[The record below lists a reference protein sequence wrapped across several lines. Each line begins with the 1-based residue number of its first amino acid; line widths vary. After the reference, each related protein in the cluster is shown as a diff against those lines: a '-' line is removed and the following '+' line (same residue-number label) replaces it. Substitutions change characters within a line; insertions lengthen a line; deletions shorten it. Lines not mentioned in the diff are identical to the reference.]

1 MNKKL
6 RLLAFILIVSTSSFA
21 QVGIG
26 TTSPDASAALEI
38 NASDKGF
45 LMPRMTTTAKA
56 AIASPAVGLQVYDT
70 DTKSIWSYD
79 GTAWVEGTGGPGK
92 FIDGATA
99 DIAFYDDRVGIGR
112 NAVSTD
118 HKLYVEGTK
127 DAGQSQTAVL
137 IDAIY
142 EGTAVAPFNHG
153 LAALSRNTSTGT
165 ITAAIGTQG
174 IVENSSGGTITQ
186 QAIGSRPQLRNS
198 GNIAWGAGLVV
209 DNTNSAGVMTIGYGM
224 NISVTNH
231 SGASMGQGSLGSMY
245 MLNEGEITGNAY
257 GLWIGGAGT
266 GTVGANSYALY
277 IATPYSNVAGNSF
290 AIYSENIADSYIEG
304 NLGVG
309 LSTPQRKVHISGA
322 LRLEPQA
329 TEPAGGDLGD
339 LYVGTDNNLYFHDGS
354 GWRVVSL
361 E

>member
-6 RLLAFILIVSTSSFA
+6 RVLAFIVIVSTASFA

-38 NASDKGF
+38 DASDKGF
-45 LMPRMTTTAKA
+45 LMPRMTTAAKA

-99 DIAFYDDRVGIGR
+99 DIAFYQDRVGIGR
-112 NAVSTD
+112 NTFSTL
-118 HKLYVEGTK
+118 HKLYLESTK
-127 DAGQSQTAVL
+127 DAGESQTAVI

-142 EGTAVAPFNHG
+142 EG
-153 LAALSRNTSTGT
+153 AAATGVNSGFAASARNTSTGT
-165 ITAAIGTQG
+165 VTDAIGTQG
-174 IVENSSGGTITQ
+174 IVENSSGGTITT
-186 QAIGSRPQLRNS
+186 AIGSRPQLKNS
-198 GNIAWGAGLVV
+198 GNVGWGAGLVV

-224 NISVTNH
+224 NISVTNA
-231 SGASMGQGSLGSMY
+231 ASMGQGSLGSMY
-245 MLNEGEITGNAY
+245 MSNEGTITGNAY
-257 GLWIGGAGT
+257 GLWIGGAGS

-277 IATPYSNVAGNSF
+277 IATPYSNVAGSSF

-322 LRLEPQA
+322 LRLEPQ
-329 TEPAGGDLGD
+329 TTPPAGGDLGD
-339 LYVGTDNNLYFHDGS
+339 LYVNDTDNKLYFHDGS
-354 GWRVVSL
+354 DWKEVSL
-361 E
+361 VP